1 MSLLKFNQH
10 PYHSGRGASTATG
23 NYRSSSTHGGRQHTV
38 ANMGGGQGGGYRG
51 GGANIDMYNP
61 IYDRLDEGSIIEDW
75 IPRDAAGLNQMFSLM
90 YHRDPIA
97 GSVVDIVSDLIWDEF
112 DLTGVDDPEI
122 KKVYLDSMTNMN
134 ILGALPALT
143 KEFLVLGR
151 SITSMIFDSKRGVFT
166 DLISHDQSFVRI
178 TPIPI
183 LGYDPKLDLI
193 PSPGL
198 KKFLESTDPRDL
210 DAKQAIPASYVQ
222 AMSQGATEGVP
233 LDPISTLFMPRR
245 VFNYD
250 YIGTSL
256 YTRLISFWALEK
268 ALINATMSAARRRA
282 SPILHVKVGIDNVWR
297 PTDGE
302 LSEIA
307 GLFLSADQDPVGA
320 VVTTRNG
327 VDTQE
332 IKSGTDLWKWSDEW
346 QMLTEGK
353 MRALGAND
361 SLLSGE
367 ATYTNQEAARS
378 FLMEKASALRDV
390 ITNRL
395 FYKKLFP
402 LIARLHGFVKDK
414 SAIKSGVKP
423 TQREILS
430 IPESDLIMPTIRWRK
445 DLVSNGN
452 QAKLDILDK
461 MEEKGVPITIK
472 NWAAAGGIN
481 LQDQMSEMEIDADI
495 RKRISE
501 WRKDHTA
508 EDFNPAAE
516 AQRKFIDSL
525 RATATAGI
533 KKQLVGLKNEMGAL
547 NRYPFWAKNGTF
559 AGITAKE
566 VNKVV
571 SQIDPSS
578 NKPRVLLDALAIKN
592 WLVSEYKDPDKA
604 AIAHYLL
611 FRTGLTPLAPA
622 LEKNQIEAI
631 SKSVDEVATSYVTQ
645 GASAL
650 QMTEIVNTELKTI
663 RSCDNSLKKQS
674 HDRLMETLSK
684 IHVPA
689 DGIRTTASSLYSGF

>member
-1 MSLLKFNQH
+1 MLLKFNQH
-10 PYHSGRGASTATG
+10 PFFNGSNASTATG
-23 NYRSSSTHGGRQHTV
+23 NFRSSSRHQTTANFGGGGG
-38 ANMGGGQGGGYRG
+38 GGGQGGYRG
-51 GGANIDMYNP
+51 NGANIDTYNP
-61 IYDRLDEGSIIEDW
+61 VYDRLDEGSIIEDW

-97 GSVVDIVSDLIWDEF
+97 GSVVDIISDLIWDEF
-112 DLTGVDDPEI
+112 DLTGIDDPEI
-122 KKVYLDSMTNMN
+122 KKIYLDSMTNMN
-134 ILGALPALT
+134 ILAALPALT

-198 KKFLESTDPRDL
+198 KKFLDSTDPRDL
-210 DAKQAIPASYVQ
+210 DAKQAIPASYVN
-222 AMSQGATEGVP
+222 AMSKGATEGVP

-327 VDTQE
+327 VETSE

-414 SAIKSGVKP
+414 NSIKSGVKP

-452 QAKLDILDK
+452 QAKLDILEK

-472 NWAAAGGIN
+472 NWASAGGIN

-495 RKRISE
+495 RRRIAE
-501 WRKDHTA
+501 WKKDSHT

-516 AQRKFIDSL
+516 AQRKFIDGL

-533 KKQLVGLKNEMGAL
+533 KKQLRGLKNEMGAL
-547 NRYPFWAKNGTF
+547 NKYPFWAKDGTF

-571 SQIDPSS
+571 ASIDPSS
-578 NKPRVLLDALAIKN
+578 NKPRILLDALALKN
-592 WLVSEYKDPDKA
+592 WLVSEYKDPNKA
-604 AIAHYLL
+604 AVAHYLL
-611 FRTGLTPLAPA
+611 FRTGLTPLPPA
-622 LEKNQIEAI
+622 LEKNQIEEI
-631 SKSVDEVATSYVTQ
+631 SKAIDITATQYLTQ
-645 GASAL
+645 GASVL

-663 RSCDNSLKKQS
+663 RSCDVTLKRQS
-674 HDRLMETLSK
+674 HDRLMDTLSK

-689 DGIRTTASSLYSGF
+689 DSLRANSSTFFSGL